1 MESNRNRG
9 DQPIDLSDMQRL
21 EVRVE
26 KGAQDVGY
34 SDFVTTTART
44 LGVNGWVRDED
55 GGTVLIVA
63 EATPTALDEFET
75 HLRKGPE
82 GTAPKQL
89 SRERKQ
95 PQGLP
100 DPFEMRED

>member
-1 MESNRNRG
+1 MEPDQNRG

-34 SDFVTTTART
+34 SDFVRTTART
-44 LGVNGWVRDED
+44 LGVSGWVRDED
-55 GGTVLIVA
+55 DATVRIVA

-82 GTAPKQL
+82 GAAPKQL

-95 PQGLP
+95 AQGLP
-100 DPFEMRED
+100 DPFELREG